1 MEDPIKNN
9 LKKKEKKILYI
20 YNNIY
25 GKYTI

>member
-1 MEDPIKNN
+1 MEDLIKFY
-9 LKKKEKKILYI
+9 LKKKEKKILYV